1 VLNKL
6 SLAVK
11 PNEHLAITG
20 RSGSGKSSLLLALLR
35 MINTPSGT
43 IMIDGT
49 DVSAL
54 PGEHLRTCLNVVPQD
69 PLLIPATM
77 RFNIDPMGTAS
88 DAEILRALA
97 RVKLDTIVQEQGG
110 LDREID
116 TAAWSAGQKQLLCF
130 ARAIVRKSRILIL
143 DEASSSVDTT
153 TQALMQ
159 DIIDTEFK
167 SCTVLAVIHRLDHIA
182 SYDKVALLDAG
193 QLIEY
198 GSPEVLLGGET
209 RFKELYAESRR

>member
-1 VLNKL
+1 
-6 SLAVK
+6 
-11 PNEHLAITG
+11 
-20 RSGSGKSSLLLALLR
+20 
-35 MINTPSGT
+35 
-43 IMIDGT
+43 MIDGT